1 MRVVIVGG
9 GSAGWMAAAMLSR
22 MMGRQLDIT
31 LVESD
36 DIATVGVGEA
46 TIPPI
51 QHFNRVLGISETDFL
66 RETGGTF
73 KLGIEFEN
81 WLEQGHCYMHAFGG
95 LGKEMGLSPFHHS
108 WLRAVA
114 HGRNDSLWDF
124 SLNYQAAKA
133 NKFQPLSSIPNTK
146 LPGLVHA
153 YHFDAGLYAKYLSK
167 LSRGWGV
174 KRVEGLIEQ
183 VNLRQVDGAIESLRL
198 RSGEQVE
205 ADLYIDCSGFR
216 SLLLGSALKVEFED
230 WRHWL
235 PCDRAM
241 AVPSERIAPLQPYT
255 RSTAHRAGWRW
266 RIPLQHRTG
275 NGLVYCSE
283 YLTEEQA
290 SVLLMEQLD
299 APALAE
305 PRLIHFTTGRRKQ
318 QWHKNCVALGLA
330 SGFLEPLE
338 STSLHL
344 VQSGIVRLLK
354 LFPRQGWVQQEI
366 DEFNRQSQTEFE
378 QIRDFIILHYA
389 LNRREEPF
397 WQRCRDMPIPESLS
411 QKLALFAKTGKVFR
425 EQDELFTE
433 VAWQQV
439 MLGQGIQPEAYH
451 PMADALSEAQL
462 NELLD
467 SLRTIFAG
475 TVQRLPAHDEFIN
488 SYCASSSTFC

>member
-51 QHFNRVLGISETDFL
+51 QHFNRVLGISEADFL

-81 WLEQGHCYMHAFGG
+81 WLEQGHSYMHAFGG
-95 LGKEMGLSPFHHS
+95 LGKEMGMAPFHHS

-114 HGRNDSLWDF
+114 QGRSTSLWDF
-124 SLNYQAAKA
+124 SVNYQAAKA

-167 LSRGWGV
+167 LSQGWGV

-183 VNLRQVDGAIESLRL
+183 VNLRQTDGAIESLRL
-198 RSGEQVE
+198 RSGELIE

-216 SLLLGSALKVEFED
+216 SLLLGSALEVEFED

-241 AVPSERIAPLQPYT
+241 AVPSERSAPLQPYT
-255 RSTAHRAGWRW
+255 RSIAHCAGWRW

-283 YLTEEQA
+283 YLTDEQA
-290 SVLLMEQLD
+290 SCFLLQQLD
-299 APALAE
+299 APALAQ
-305 PRLIHFTTGRRKQ
+305 PRLIRFTTGRRKV
-318 QWHKNCVALGLA
+318 QWQKNCVALGLA

-354 LFPRQGWVQQEI
+354 LFPRQAMLQQEM

-378 QIRDFIILHYA
+378 HVRDFIILHYV
-389 LNRREEPF
+389 LNKREEPF
-397 WQRCRDMPIPESLS
+397 WQRCREMPIPDSLAH
-411 QKLALFAKTGKVFR
+411 KLALFTQSAKVFR
-425 EQDELFTE
+425 EQDELFSE

-439 MLGQGIQPEAYH
+439 MLGQGVKPQSYH
-451 PMADALSEAQL
+451 PMADALSEGQL
-462 NELLD
+462 TELLD
-467 SLRTIFAG
+467 SLRTIFVG
-475 TVQRLPAHDEFIN
+475 TVQQLPEHAEFI
-488 SYCASSSTFC
+488 SRYCKASSTIC